1 MSAAV
6 PLKMDD
12 DEFRNVD
19 IDNLFDIHTLKINPE
34 QSTDDRIISFI
45 WQTHNPYC
53 YRAGTMAIK
62 SSYLETEQTL
72 EDIVA
77 GMVVRDNYYINQQ

>member
-1 MSAAV
+1 MSTAA
-6 PLKMDD
+6 PLEMDD
-12 DEFRNVD
+12 ADFRTVD
-19 IDNLFDIHTLKINPE
+19 IDQLFDIETLIINPE
-34 QSTDDRIISFI
+34 QSKDDRIISFI

-62 SSYLETEQTL
+62 SSYIETEQTL

-77 GMVVRDNYYINQQ
+77 GMALRDNYYINQ